1 LPRQR
6 FFVRS
11 YWKPYKQITEET
23 KEYGVLALEV
33 RFEWVLW
40 RLVMA
45 KVATLE
51 ELRTTYSLADVLKLN
66 SLLDMKEDI
75 ERCVTEEA
83 ERASKR

>member
-1 LPRQR
+1 
-6 FFVRS
+6 
-11 YWKPYKQITEET
+11 
-23 KEYGVLALEV
+23 
-33 RFEWVLW
+33 
-40 RLVMA
+40 MA

-75 ERCVTEEA
+75 ERCVTEEV